1 MPDRAQALRIIQA
14 LRDGKNC
21 LEGVSSF
28 SAGRKE
34 LIDAAAEYLEEL
46 EVSGGAVVRWV
57 RGRTGLGKTHLF
69 ARLIELAHARNW
81 VTTYVQI
88 SDPGYGTELHR
99 FHEIYSAIVGNCLT
113 RRLVTEREGKVEP
126 GAVPG
131 WDWILDEW
139 WGRVRR
145 LVSGSDSGDVPS
157 FRAREEITRQMAQL
171 TKRWS
176 LNSGFQSAL
185 RQYALARAD
194 GDEDWAELVRLWF
207 KGEDVHGRD
216 AATKARFKAAGI
228 PEPVTQRNSKEML
241 RSLSAFIT
249 HLGYGGMLILLDE
262 LENVLH
268 QPSKGRKT
276 AYTLLRELIDNV
288 DDRQG
293 MVRTAFYISATPD
306 VFDSEKGISEYEA
319 LAERVMLSGGSNT
332 NPAGAVI
339 DLASWPL
346 TEDDLAEMAGRIAT
360 LHAVAK
366 NRGEYPAIKK
376 HLDAVLAKM
385 IKRNPDLT
393 VRTWVKTVIK
403 ELDDAVLQKTA

>member
-1 MPDRAQALRIIQA
+1 MPNRAQALRIIQA

-21 LEGVSSF
+21 LESVSSF
-28 SAGRKE
+28 SAGRE
-34 LIDAAAEYLEEL
+34 PLIEAASGYFEDLEIA
-46 EVSGGAVVRWV
+46 GNAVVRWV
-57 RGRTGLGKTHLF
+57 RGRTGLGKTHFF

-81 VTTYVQI
+81 VTSYVQI

-113 RRLVTEREGKVEP
+113 KKLVGEREGKVDP
-126 GAVPG
+126 GCVPG

-145 LVSGSDSGDVPS
+145 LVAGSDSGDLPS
-157 FRAREEITRQMAQL
+157 YGARDEITRQMAQL
-171 TKRWS
+171 SRRWS
-176 LNSGFQSAL
+176 LNSGFQAAL

-194 GDEDWAELVRLWF
+194 GDEDWADLIRFWF
-207 KGEDVHGRD
+207 KGEDVHARD
-216 AATKARFKAAGI
+216 AETKSRFRAAGV
-228 PEPVTQRNSKEML
+228 PEPVNQRNSKEML

-249 HLGYGGMLILLDE
+249 HLGYGGTLILLDE

-268 QPSKGRKT
+268 QPPKGRKT
-276 AYTLLRELIDNV
+276 SYTLLRELIDNV

-319 LAERVMLSGGSNT
+319 LAERVILAGGST
-332 NPAGAVI
+332 ANPAGAVI

-346 TEDDLAEMAGRIAT
+346 TESDFAEMAVRIAG
-360 LHAVAK
+360 LHALAK
-366 NRGEYPAIKK
+366 NRELYPGAEKRLKELLGKTLKK
-376 HLDAVLAKM
+376 
-385 IKRNPDLT
+385 NPDLT
-393 VRTWVKTVIK
+393 ARSWVKTVIK
-403 ELDDAVLQKTA
+403 ELDEIVLAKTA